1 MDVIAIIF
9 MIKEDLELAKQEFS
23 RDRDLWT
30 SLLLQRRF
38 YYADLLTRVTDR
50 QINHIL
56 TLTTIEVAV
65 LALVFLLATKTSP
78 VSIFS
83 FFLLSMS
90 AILGTGLVLYIIFHD
105 KSGIPKR
112 RDEELS
118 VYSKFQ
124 SSANHN
130 FSKAYS
136 EDLTWDDVKR
146 YFNLRNE
153 IIKEIENKKENK
165 IAPIITDTIYIL
177 FLLSFFLGLASFL
190 VSFLNKLS

>member
-1 MDVIAIIF
+1 MN
-9 MIKEDLELAKQEFS
+9 KEDIELAKQEFN

-38 YYADLLTRVTDR
+38 YYTDLLTRVTDR

-56 TLTTIEVAV
+56 TLTTITVAV
-65 LALVFLLATKTSP
+65 LSLVFPLVTKTSP
-78 VSIFS
+78 LSIFS
-83 FFLLSMS
+83 FSFLSIS
-90 AILGTGLVLYIIFHD
+90 TILGTALVLYTIFHD

-124 SSANHN
+124 SGANQN

-136 EDLTWDDVKR
+136 GDLIWDDVKK

-153 IIKEIENKKENK
+153 IIKEIENKRENK
-165 IAPIITDTIYIL
+165 IVPIIIDASYIS
-177 FLLSFFLGLASFL
+177 FLLFFFLGLGSFL
-190 VSFLNKLS
+190 ISFLNKPS

>member
-1 MDVIAIIF
+1 MK
-9 MIKEDLELAKQEFS
+9 KEDIELAKQEFM

-30 SLLLQRRF
+30 DLVLKRRF

-56 TLTTIEVAV
+56 TLTTIAVAILSLV
-65 LALVFLLATKTSP
+65 LPLATKTSP

-83 FFLLSMS
+83 FFLLSLS
-90 AILGTGLVLYIIFHD
+90 AVSGTGLVLYTIFHD

-112 RDEELS
+112 RDEELN

-124 SSANHN
+124 SSANQN

-136 EDLTWDDVKR
+136 GDITWDDVKS
-146 YFNLRNE
+146 YFNLRKE
-153 IIKEIENKKENK
+153 IIKEIENTKENK
-165 IAPIITDTIYIL
+165 ITSIITDISYIL

-190 VSFLNKLS
+190 ISFLNKLS